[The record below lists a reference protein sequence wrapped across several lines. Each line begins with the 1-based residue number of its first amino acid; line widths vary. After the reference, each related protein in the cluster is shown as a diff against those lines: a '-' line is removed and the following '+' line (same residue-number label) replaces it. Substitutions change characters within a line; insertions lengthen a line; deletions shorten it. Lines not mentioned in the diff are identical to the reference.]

1 MKKTLSSATLFA
13 CCGAYS
19 NIIFMGQP
27 LIKAL
32 YGEKGLIFCVAVMFV
47 STLYLFTICSILLSL
62 GTDKMKDSAKVL
74 KDSFLNLVFIF
85 CILSLIITPI
95 IAKAFGGLFLD
106 GMPLAVLVILM
117 GTPAGALLPSF
128 VESYGKSAR
137 RASQYVF
144 MSTILS
150 LITLPLVAEFLCRS

>member
-74 KDSFLNLVFIF
+74 KDSFLIWCLFQAPLDLFALQNPLYCRKSSVTHCNFPRIQLFVF
-85 CILSLIITPI
+85 L
-95 IAKAFGGLFLD
+95 
-106 GMPLAVLVILM
+106 
-117 GTPAGALLPSF
+117 
-128 VESYGKSAR
+128 
-137 RASQYVF
+137 
-144 MSTILS
+144 
-150 LITLPLVAEFLCRS
+150 

>member
-74 KDSFLNLVFIF
+74 KDSFLNLVFISGTMDLF
-85 CILSLIITPI
+85 ALQNPVLPKIISDALQFSCEYNCLSFYDLYWIF
-95 IAKAFGGLFLD
+95 A
-106 GMPLAVLVILM
+106 
-117 GTPAGALLPSF
+117 
-128 VESYGKSAR
+128 
-137 RASQYVF
+137 
-144 MSTILS
+144 
-150 LITLPLVAEFLCRS
+150 C

>member
-74 KDSFLNLVFIF
+74 KDSFFESGVYFRHHWIY
-85 CILSLIITPI
+85 
-95 IAKAFGGLFLD
+95 
-106 GMPLAVLVILM
+106 
-117 GTPAGALLPSF
+117 LLC
-128 VESYGKSAR
+128 KIHC
-137 RASQYVF
+137 
-144 MSTILS
+144 T
-150 LITLPLVAEFLCRS
+150 AENHQ